1 MLEDLAAT
9 ILQRLLGR
17 YVHGLEARNLRVA
30 VWSGR
35 VVLENLVLRPEALS
49 GLLPVHVRE
58 GFIGRI
64 EMVVPW
70 HKLKSLPVT
79 IELKHVLV
87 LAEPLNQ
94 RAWTDDDEKAHQL
107 AKKRVQLRAH
117 KRALQRF
124 VDNLKGRQPDLEG
137 ELVPLLSRIIDNVQ
151 LAISSLHVRYED
163 VTNVPSGSTC
173 ALGLRLGML
182 RIKSAD
188 QQGRA
193 RFVERT
199 PVWSARCALMTPRGR
214 SSLSCTSYSAT
225 ILTTDDTSVELRANR
240 CASCSRSRICLSI
253 WTSTAR

>member
-17 YVHGLEARNLRVA
+17 YVQGLEARNLRVA

-35 VVLENLVLRPEALS
+35 VVLENLMLRPEALS

-79 IELKHVLV
+79 VELQQVLV
-87 LAEPLNQ
+87 LAAPLNQ
-94 RAWTDDDEKAHQL
+94 RVWTDDDEKAHQ
-107 AKKRVQLRAH
+107 AAQKRLQLRAW
-117 KRALQRF
+117 KRELHHF
-124 VDNLKGRQPDLEG
+124 VEELKGHPPELEG
-137 ELVPLLSRIIDNVQ
+137 ELVSLLSRVLDNVQ
-151 LAISSLHVRYED
+151 LTISSLHVRYED
-163 VTNVPSGSTC
+163 VTNVPSQCTC
-173 ALGLRLGML
+173 ALGLRLGAV

-188 QQGRA
+188 QQGRS

-199 PVWSARCALMTPRGR
+199 PVT
-214 SSLSCTSYSAT
+214 
-225 ILTTDDTSVELRANR
+225 
-240 CASCSRSRICLSI
+240 
-253 WTSTAR
+253 